1 MKWSES
7 IYFPFP
13 LAVQTKLD
21 KQIKLWDKGR
31 GDRTQWRW
39 YLYELGARSSNK
51 SPSST
56 SHSLPTPTNHSCP
69 DNYSQSEHPILSCDQ
84 HWPIRAAG
92 FDRRLISRNLGWGK
106 KIMIFRQ
113 LDWTVNWDSRLLVAG
128 SVSLNIFLYFLWESS
143 WASVL
148 LNKKHTGIN
157 WCCHGVLSFEGSPT

>member
-21 KQIKLWDKGR
+21 KQIKLWDRGR
-31 GDRTQWRW
+31 GERTQWRW

-113 LDWTVNWDSRLLVAG
+113 LDSTETVCCWLAVSVNILICFYDSQFPVR
-128 SVSLNIFLYFLWESS
+128 ESS
-143 WASVL
+143 SFISL
-148 LNKKHTGIN
+148 SIFKHIT
-157 WCCHGVLSFEGSPT
+157 